1 MDIKGYEDYYTI
13 SEDGKVWS
21 KRRDKYLKGSNNTD
35 GYLFVSLCKD
45 GKRKQTTIH
54 QLVALHYIENPE
66 DKPEVDHKDRNVI
79 NNSVSNLRWVTKS
92 EQNRNKKAYSNTGY
106 KYISKVMCNNYGY
119 YRVAK
124 QNIFSYSLRCD
135 KWTLEEAVEIRDCL
149 CIRHEVPVLEWID

>member
-21 KRRDKYLKGSNNTD
+21 KRRDKYITGGKRSI
-35 GYLFVSLCKD
+35 GYLTVDLCKD
-45 GKRKQTTIH
+45 GKRKTHSIH
-54 QLVALHYIENPE
+54 RLVALHYIENPE

-106 KYISKVMCNNYGY
+106 KYISIKKGNEYYEVSKDKVF
-119 YRVAK
+119 R
-124 QNIFSYSLRCD
+124 YSLRRD

-149 CIRHEVPVLEWID
+149 CIRHEIPVLEWID